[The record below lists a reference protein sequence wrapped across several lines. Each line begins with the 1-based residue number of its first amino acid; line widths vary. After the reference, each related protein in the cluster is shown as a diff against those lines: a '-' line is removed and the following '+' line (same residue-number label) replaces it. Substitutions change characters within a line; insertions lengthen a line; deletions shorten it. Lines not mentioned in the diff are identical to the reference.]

1 MMNRVVTASG
11 KKGEIELGMNEWS
24 EEPNLV
30 EIDQLQALKHSPRS
44 SLGPKE

>member
-1 MMNRVVTASG
+1 MMNRVETAG
-11 KKGEIELGMNEWS
+11 KKGEIELGMNELS

-30 EIDQLQALKHSPRS
+30 EIDQLQDLKHSPRS